1 MDRSRQTGLMGR
13 LGERKK
19 DDCGYNY
26 TQFKAASQETLGA
39 AVNRNVAVVCAF
51 QKYKEKL
58 RKKMH

>member
-1 MDRSRQTGLMGR
+1 MDRTRQTGLMGR

-39 AVNRNVAVVCAF
+39 TVNRNVAVVCAF
-51 QKYKEKL
+51 QK
-58 RKKMH
+58 